1 MQLTCYINQP
11 EAIRRGHNAYSTV
24 KLEIDPA
31 ELTPAER
38 EELAASFTSG
48 EFRSARQ
55 AHYLPEPTLQGLRE
69 KLQDLVAKAAAEAAA
84 AAAAA
89 AEKQAKTLSIQAEF
103 DAGNPAEMVTISYLG
118 NNEFGDRDRYNVLRD
133 DQKEIARA
141 ICDRLRSEREAQKAL
156 EAARIAANQEA
167 YQAAKD
173 QATEKIR
180 QWTLA
185 NGSETLRLRAEEG
198 FAWRSLAEQEWAD
211 AMLTQVGITQ
221 PAVPAM
227 DGYGFDDHSDACT
240 TPTATEVKK
249 LRVFREA
256 LKTIPEMAAE
266 VELRTFTYT
275 KELDKQHDGD
285 PEKIVRT
292 ELKVT
297 VNGPARGEVRYYL
310 P

>member
-1 MQLTCYINQP
+1 MKLTCYINQP
-11 EAIRRGHNAYSTV
+11 EAIRRGHNADSTV

-48 EFRSARQ
+48 EFRIARQ

-69 KLQDLVAKAAAEAAA
+69 KLQELVTRGATDAAV
-84 AAAAA
+84 
-89 AEKQAKTLSIQAEF
+89 KQAKMLAAQAKF
-103 DAGNPAEMVTISYLG
+103 DAGNPAELIKIDC
-118 NNEFGDRDRYNVLRD
+118 NGDIALYSPCPYDLLRD

-211 AMLTQVGITQ
+211 AMLAQVGITQ

-227 DGYGFDDHSDACT
+227 DGFDADSDACT

>member
-11 EAIRRGHNAYSTV
+11 EAIRRGHNANSTV

-38 EELAASFTSG
+38 EALAASFTSG
-48 EFRSARQ
+48 EFRSAQ
-55 AHYLPEPTLQGLRE
+55 HCYPLPEPTLQGLRE
-69 KLQDLVAKAAAEAAA
+69 TLQDLVAKAAAAEAA

-133 DQKEIARA
+133 DQKEIAIA

-167 YQAAKD
+167 HQAAKD

-211 AMLTQVGITQ
+211 AMLTQVGIAQ
-221 PAVPAM
+221 PAVPTM
-227 DGYGFDDHSDACT
+227 DGFDDNSDACT
-240 TPTATEVKK
+240 SPTATEVKK